1 MRTYTADRGPP
12 EDGARAGILVTEQLS
27 PRMSRLPNGSLLCL
41 DVPIARVGWM
51 LYGPGELPIP
61 PGSDGMVH
69 VSRTADELF
78 SPETIGSFMAATVT
92 DEHPPGDVM
101 PDNWKRVAKGFTTTN
116 VRVGTG
122 DHADCLLADLVI
134 TDESLIKSVLEG
146 KREVSCGYEAD
157 YYTTGPGMGV
167 QTNIR
172 GNHIALVRKGRCGP
186 RCAIGDRRHPLE
198 GNETMTKRTQ
208 LRATAA
214 RRALIDDPEVLAA
227 RQRVTDAQ
235 HDLEALEEDAEG
247 EQDIHVHIHT
257 ADVGQPRAADDDNP
271 ALERV
276 AALEDTVQALGDK
289 MDAILAAVS
298 GTRTTDAEA
307 AAAAEAERLAAL
319 KQGAGGDTEGEDVAA
334 DPISGKT
341 MDSAALANSYTE
353 LVAKC
358 EVLVPGF
365 RVPTMD
371 AAAKRKATVDAM
383 CGTRR
388 RCLELAIAT
397 TDGAKLVES
406 AAGTSID
413 LAAMDCKATAILFNA
428 AVALKAASNNRAA
441 TADSG
446 RTLPPADTT
455 PKRASV
461 SDINA
466 QNRKFWE
473 ERNPTPA

>member
-1 MRTYTADRGPP
+1 
-12 EDGARAGILVTEQLS
+12 
-27 PRMSRLPNGSLLCL
+27 
-41 DVPIARVGWM
+41 
-51 LYGPGELPIP
+51 
-61 PGSDGMVH
+61 
-69 VSRTADELF
+69 
-78 SPETIGSFMAATVT
+78 
-92 DEHPPGDVM
+92 
-101 PDNWKRVAKGFTTTN
+101 
-116 VRVGTG
+116 
-122 DHADCLLADLVI
+122 
-134 TDESLIKSVLEG
+134 
-146 KREVSCGYEAD
+146 
-157 YYTTGPGMGV
+157 
-167 QTNIR
+167 
-172 GNHIALVRKGRCGP
+172 
-186 RCAIGDRRHPLE
+186 
-198 GNETMTKRTQ
+198 MTKRTQ

-406 AAGTSID
+406 AAGTTID